1 MDPDQTN
8 APGALDWSR
17 SIRIQ
22 IKRPGI
28 EESGSGLGQPDP
40 STRIKGVLTRFHSF
54 LKNLFSFFF
63 SSLRRSLLFVWTLTL
78 IRFKPTQKHVNH
90 VLNRSCYG
98 SKRESYTRTRSQ
110 PFEWCESEIFISKCS
125 NRSFSLFFRLKLL
138 WMHERLLRFTLV
150 VNFEVF
156 LWLSKWFFVLGF
168 VFWFGRFEMASD
180 SHHSGFL
187 WCWRKRWNG
196 IRVLPGFLEIQS

>member
-22 IKRPGI
+22 IKRSGI

-40 STRIKGVLTRFHSF
+40 SMRIKGVLTRFHSF
-54 LKNLFSFFF
+54 LKTLFSFFS

-90 VLNRSCYG
+90 SLISSSYHPKHESVTRERMHPLNQ
-98 SKRESYTRTRSQ
+98 RESRFLSHGFRT
-110 PFEWCESEIFISKCS
+110 
-125 NRSFSLFFRLKLL
+125 
-138 WMHERLLRFTLV
+138 
-150 VNFEVF
+150 
-156 LWLSKWFFVLGF
+156 
-168 VFWFGRFEMASD
+168 VFWSYFLILHLFWWNPYGFIGLQRF
-180 SHHSGFL
+180 L
-187 WCWRKRWNG
+187 RLVNR
-196 IRVLPGFLEIQS
+196 